1 MKTNNKNLGNI
12 GEKAAID
19 FLCKNNYHIIHTNF
33 RAGKLG
39 EIDIVARENEYICFI
54 EVKTRSSLSFGI
66 PSESVTSRKQNV
78 IRKVAAVYLS
88 RNHANES
95 SVRFDIVEV
104 YVKRKAGE
112 VEITQINLIKNAF

>member
-1 MKTNNKNLGNI
+1 METNNITLGNI

-19 FLCKNNYHIIHTNF
+19 FLCKNNYRIMSTNF
-33 RAGKLG
+33 RVGKLG
-39 EIDIVARENEYICFI
+39 EIDIIAREKEYICFI

-66 PSESVTSRKQNV
+66 PSESVTIKKQNV
-78 IRKVAAVYLS
+78 IRRVASVYLS

-104 YVKRKAGE
+104 YVNRGVDGVKVTK
-112 VEITQINLIKNAF
+112 INLIKGAF